1 MALRAL
7 IEDGST
13 RIRETTLAEHNAML
27 SRITYLY
34 QQGTVPVELSYVT
47 SGGNITPNMT
57 DTRYK
62 SGAAISGYASSFPP
76 ESSTQEPQLVTG
88 TTWDRI
94 SQTVT
99 TPATLDDPAYQT
111 LATKPVYRDTSNSL
125 REMSYTQ
132 VLQYFI
138 DPVVNAMRATNL
150 PGTHGAGSYYIS
162 TAASISG
169 STNMGIVFQDT
180 TADASAYDKTA
191 IGATGTYQDHFD
203 TTTYYLYR
211 ANSSMS
217 SQGSGYRTPL
227 MIDYS
232 QSSRSSQTPRGL
244 RHMTYAEFDALF
256 GPLLKY
262 AVHSVPGYRLRYNI
276 NGNGT
281 RKGTAIMNRQML
293 GSSVTGDYQQYEAT
307 IDDYRAQEFPNGT
320 IVTVNQFDL
329 NLDRT

>member
-47 SGGNITPNMT
+47 NSGNITPNMT

-76 ESSTQEPQLVTG
+76 QSATQEPQLVTG

-94 SQTVT
+94 SQTVS

-125 REMSYTQ
+125 REMSYTE

-162 TAASISG
+162 TAGSIGG

-191 IGATGTYQDHFD
+191 IGATGTYQYHFD

-227 MIDYS
+227 MIDTAS
-232 QSSRSSQTPRGL
+232 NRKNTPTGL
-244 RHMTYAEFDALF
+244 RHMTYAEFDSLF
-256 GPLLKY
+256 GPMIKAAIY
-262 AVHSVPGYRLRYNI
+262 GIQGYTIRYNI
-276 NGNGT
+276 NGNG
-281 RKGTAIMNRQML
+281 RRQGTLMANRQMV
-293 GSSVTGDYQQYEAT
+293 GVTGAYRTRKAT
-307 IDDYRAQEFPNGT
+307 GDDYRAQQFPNGT
-320 IVTVNQFDL
+320 LVNESEWAL
-329 NLDRT
+329 NLEIT